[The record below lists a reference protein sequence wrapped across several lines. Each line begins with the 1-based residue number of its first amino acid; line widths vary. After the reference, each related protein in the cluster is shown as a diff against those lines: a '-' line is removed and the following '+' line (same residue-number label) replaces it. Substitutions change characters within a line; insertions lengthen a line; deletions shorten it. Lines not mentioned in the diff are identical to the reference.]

1 MILLFTFI
9 VCLYCYGLSLFLIS
23 YQNSPD
29 LRLTWLQNM
38 AKDHLKYQNYTE
50 AGMCFIH
57 SAALVSEYLSILED
71 KRYLPVGC
79 VTFEKISPNTI
90 EESAISDDLISPVSN
105 LS

>member
-1 MILLFTFI
+1 
-9 VCLYCYGLSLFLIS
+9 
-23 YQNSPD
+23 
-29 LRLTWLQNM
+29 M

>member
-9 VCLYCYGLSLFLIS
+9 VCLYCHGLSPFLIS